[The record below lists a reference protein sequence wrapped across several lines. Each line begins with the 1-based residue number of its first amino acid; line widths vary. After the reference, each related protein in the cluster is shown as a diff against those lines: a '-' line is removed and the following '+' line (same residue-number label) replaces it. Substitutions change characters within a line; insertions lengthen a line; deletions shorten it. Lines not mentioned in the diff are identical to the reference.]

1 MVALQ
6 FLVMGETVQDT
17 GRGPDSVP
25 WEMMVNTVIEEVGRE
40 GALINRAR
48 HPVETPSVL

>member
-1 MVALQ
+1 
-6 FLVMGETVQDT
+6 MGETVRVQDT

-40 GALINRAR
+40 RALINRAR
-48 HPVETPSVL
+48 HPVDPSVL

>member
-1 MVALQ
+1 
-6 FLVMGETVQDT
+6 MGETVQDT

-48 HPVETPSVL
+48 HPVDTPSVL